1 MGKALLV
8 YDCQVC
14 IRIKI
19 KSENNK
25 KSGNTLY
32 RCIICKSQGYLA
44 FHMTEHCDSISYIY
58 ILYMRNKFPHE
69 QKYQ

>member
-32 RCIICKSQGYLA
+32 RLNIQKWNAAIKNWTFTFDLIRPG
-44 FHMTEHCDSISYIY
+44 FPSIGHHEIY
-58 ILYMRNKFPHE
+58 HNIPL
-69 QKYQ
+69 